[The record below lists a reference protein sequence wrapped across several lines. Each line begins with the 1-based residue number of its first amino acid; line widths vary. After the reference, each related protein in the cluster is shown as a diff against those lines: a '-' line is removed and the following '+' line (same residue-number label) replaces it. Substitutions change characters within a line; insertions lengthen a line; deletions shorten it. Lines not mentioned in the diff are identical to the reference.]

1 MRPHPGRRRGAAVL
15 IALLVSVLATVLVAD
30 LFWRQYAL
38 LRTVENRQ
46 ADAQAGL
53 LLRGALDWARAILQD
68 QSHLTYDALSD
79 PWAQPLARTRLA
91 DLGED
96 SPLAGEATLEGG
108 IEDAQGRFNLRNL
121 VGPGGEIVPS
131 QVDALQRLADAV
143 GAPPGT
149 ARLVASYLHA
159 CYVAD
164 PTGTGVATDGGVT
177 HPLAPVLPGDLALV
191 SGIDPGVAARLTPFV
206 ILLDGAGTA
215 VNFNTARAEVMA
227 AVVPTLS
234 LADARAV
241 AADRD
246 QRYFRDLGDLQNR
259 LSVHIGSATLSG
271 ASVNSSYFLVRG
283 TVAIGRAVRT
293 RQALVRRGASGGSG
307 TNILWERDQ

>member
-1 MRPHPGRRRGAAVL
+1 MRRRGAAVL
-15 IALLVSVLATVLVAD
+15 VALLVSVLATVLVTD

-46 ADAQAGL
+46 ADAQMGL

-68 QSHLTYDALSD
+68 QSHPNYDALSD

-96 SPLAGEATLEGG
+96 SPLAGEAALEGG

-121 VGPGGEIVPS
+121 LGPAGELVPA
-131 QVDALQRLADAV
+131 QVDSLQRLADAV

-149 ARLVASYLHA
+149 GMRVAAYLHA
-159 CYVAD
+159 CYQTGPAGAAAPGAD
-164 PTGTGVATDGGVT
+164 TTPR
-177 HPLAPVLPGDLALV
+177 PLAPVFPGDLALV
-191 SGIDPGVAARLTPFV
+191 PGIDPGVAGRLTPFV

-215 VNFNTARAEVMA
+215 VNFNTARPEVMS
-227 AVVPTLS
+227 AVVPTLA
-234 LADARAV
+234 LGDARAV

-259 LSVHIGSATLSG
+259 LSTHIGSATLSG
-271 ASVNSSYFLVRG
+271 VSVNSSYFLVRG
-283 TVAIGRAVRT
+283 TVSIGRAVRT
-293 RQALVRRGASGGSG
+293 RQALVRRGASGGSA
-307 TNILWERDQ
+307 TNLLWERDL